1 MISQSVMLYN
11 LKITK
16 MKIILKLSILIL
28 MLSCSKDEGSPQEES
43 TGYNMLLIGN
53 SFFKP
58 YADHLNNLASYANL
72 NEHSSTVVK
81 RGGELGRPINLWND
95 SNTEEHQLIKST
107 LDQGNIEV
115 FGMTSGYDIDS
126 ENPTEGHSA
135 WIRYALQN
143 NPNIIIFIA
152 IGSFDFPNGD
162 SNSTRP
168 DWDTFASDNG
178 FEFCNQIKKD
188 IKTSHIPILMVT
200 AKGMNVDRLKGIDSG
215 ADAYLNKPFSMDL
228 LRSHLKQLIKSRQ
241 ILFEKY
247 FNGMVNN
254 FSLKNSNSLDN
265 EFINNIIK
273 YINENI
279 NDESLN
285 VASLAG
291 ELSLSRSKLYRKIK
305 SLTGSTANEFIR
317 KVRLKKAKQ
326 LLENSEFNVSE
337 VTYKVGFSS
346 PSYFTKC
353 FKEYYGV
360 LPTEYRGNNI
370 SNQTAPLN

>member
-1 MISQSVMLYN
+1 
-11 LKITK
+11 
-16 MKIILKLSILIL
+16 

-58 YADHLNNLASYANL
+58 YADHLNNLASFANL

-126 ENPTEGHSA
+126 DNPTEGHSA

-178 FEFCNQIKKD
+178 FNSIQEFYDYYINEVILKEIVDKLRLEFPSTK
-188 IKTSHIPILMVT
+188 IFTIPTGWATKNLVQ
-200 AKGMNVDRLKGIDSG
+200 MN
-215 ADAYLNKPFSMDL
+215 
-228 LRSHLKQLIKSRQ
+228 
-241 ILFEKY
+241 
-247 FNGMVNN
+247 
-254 FSLKNSNSLDN
+254 LDN
-265 EFINNIIK
+265 ELLDDISMVGPKSSSIFT
-273 YINENI
+273 
-279 NDESLN
+279 DEKGHQGQIVIETGTMIWLN
-285 VASLAG
+285 GIYNVD
-291 ELSLSRSKLYRKIK
+291 LSLFNYD
-305 SLTGSTANEFIR
+305 TGFTTDLRAIAQDIINGHD
-317 KVRLKKAKQ
+317 LNYKQ
-326 LLENSEFNVSE
+326 
-337 VTYKVGFSS
+337 
-346 PSYFTKC
+346 
-353 FKEYYGV
+353 
-360 LPTEYRGNNI
+360 
-370 SNQTAPLN
+370 

>member
-1 MISQSVMLYN
+1 
-11 LKITK
+11 
-16 MKIILKLSILIL
+16 

-58 YADHLNNLASYANL
+58 YADHLNTLATEANL

-178 FEFCNQIKKD
+178 FNSIQEFYDYYINEVIHKEIVDELRLEFPSTK
-188 IKTSHIPILMVT
+188 IFTIPT
-200 AKGMNVDRLKGIDSG
+200 GWAT
-215 ADAYLNKPFSMDL
+215 
-228 LRSHLKQLIKSRQ
+228 
-241 ILFEKY
+241 
-247 FNGMVNN
+247 
-254 FSLKNSNSLDN
+254 KNLAQMKLDN
-265 EFINNIIK
+265 ELLDDISIVGPKSSSIFTDEKGHQGQIVIETGTMVWLNII
-273 YINENI
+273 YNVDLSSFNY
-279 NDESLN
+279 DTGFTTDLN
-285 VASLAG
+285 AIAQDIIDSHD
-291 ELSLSRSKLYRKIK
+291 S
-305 SLTGSTANEFIR
+305 N
-317 KVRLKKAKQ
+317 
-326 LLENSEFNVSE
+326 
-337 VTYKVGFSS
+337 YKF
-346 PSYFTKC
+346 
-353 FKEYYGV
+353 
-360 LPTEYRGNNI
+360 
-370 SNQTAPLN
+370 

>member
-1 MISQSVMLYN
+1 
-11 LKITK
+11 
-16 MKIILKLSILIL
+16 

-43 TGYNMLLIGN
+43 TGYNMPLIGN

-58 YADHLNNLASYANL
+58 YADHLNNLASEANL

-135 WIRYALQN
+135 WIQYALQN

-178 FEFCNQIKKD
+178 FNSIQEFYDYYINEVIHKEIVDELRLEFPSTK
-188 IKTSHIPILMVT
+188 IFTIPTGWATKNL
-200 AKGMNVDRLKGIDSG
+200 AQMN
-215 ADAYLNKPFSMDL
+215 
-228 LRSHLKQLIKSRQ
+228 
-241 ILFEKY
+241 
-247 FNGMVNN
+247 
-254 FSLKNSNSLDN
+254 LDN
-265 EFINNIIK
+265 ELLDDISMVGPKSTSVFTDEKGHQGQIVIETGTMIWLNSIYDVDLSSFNYDTGFTTDLHSISQDIINNHDPN
-273 YINENI
+273 Y
-279 NDESLN
+279 
-285 VASLAG
+285 
-291 ELSLSRSKLYRKIK
+291 
-305 SLTGSTANEFIR
+305 
-317 KVRLKKAKQ
+317 KQ
-326 LLENSEFNVSE
+326 
-337 VTYKVGFSS
+337 
-346 PSYFTKC
+346 
-353 FKEYYGV
+353 
-360 LPTEYRGNNI
+360 
-370 SNQTAPLN
+370 

>member
-1 MISQSVMLYN
+1 
-11 LKITK
+11 
-16 MKIILKLSILIL
+16 

-58 YADHLNNLASYANL
+58 YADHLNTLATEANL

-178 FEFCNQIKKD
+178 FNSIQEFYDYYINEVIHKEIVDKLRLEFPSTK
-188 IKTSHIPILMVT
+188 IFTIPTGWATKNL
-200 AKGMNVDRLKGIDSG
+200 AQMN
-215 ADAYLNKPFSMDL
+215 
-228 LRSHLKQLIKSRQ
+228 
-241 ILFEKY
+241 
-247 FNGMVNN
+247 
-254 FSLKNSNSLDN
+254 LDN
-265 EFINNIIK
+265 ELLDDISMVGPKSTSIFTDEKGHQGQIVIETGTMIWLNSIYDVDLSSFNYDTGFTTDLHAIAQDI
-273 YINENI
+273 I
-279 NDESLN
+279 NDHDPN
-285 VASLAG
+285 
-291 ELSLSRSKLYRKIK
+291 Y
-305 SLTGSTANEFIR
+305 
-317 KVRLKKAKQ
+317 KQ
-326 LLENSEFNVSE
+326 
-337 VTYKVGFSS
+337 
-346 PSYFTKC
+346 
-353 FKEYYGV
+353 
-360 LPTEYRGNNI
+360 
-370 SNQTAPLN
+370 

>member
-1 MISQSVMLYN
+1 
-11 LKITK
+11 
-16 MKIILKLSILIL
+16 

-58 YADHLNNLASYANL
+58 YADHLNNLASEANL

-135 WIRYALQN
+135 WIQYALQN

-178 FEFCNQIKKD
+178 FNSIQEFYDYYINEVIHKEIVDELRLEFPSTK
-188 IKTSHIPILMVT
+188 IFTIPTGWATKNL
-200 AKGMNVDRLKGIDSG
+200 AQMN
-215 ADAYLNKPFSMDL
+215 
-228 LRSHLKQLIKSRQ
+228 
-241 ILFEKY
+241 
-247 FNGMVNN
+247 
-254 FSLKNSNSLDN
+254 LDN
-265 EFINNIIK
+265 ELLDDISMVGPKSTSVFTDEKGHQGQIVIETGTMIWLNSIYDVDLSSFNYATGFTTDLHAIAQDI
-273 YINENI
+273 I
-279 NDESLN
+279 NDHDPN
-285 VASLAG
+285 
-291 ELSLSRSKLYRKIK
+291 Y
-305 SLTGSTANEFIR
+305 
-317 KVRLKKAKQ
+317 KQ
-326 LLENSEFNVSE
+326 
-337 VTYKVGFSS
+337 
-346 PSYFTKC
+346 
-353 FKEYYGV
+353 
-360 LPTEYRGNNI
+360 
-370 SNQTAPLN
+370 